1 MLVIHRHRS
10 VVYLVALRYEYSV
23 DQLIIG
29 FKCRQQLTYAL
40 VLGKLVNSDAGI
52 CAVRLQFE
60 HL

>member
-1 MLVIHRHRS
+1 M
-10 VVYLVALRYEYSV
+10 VYLVALRNEYSV